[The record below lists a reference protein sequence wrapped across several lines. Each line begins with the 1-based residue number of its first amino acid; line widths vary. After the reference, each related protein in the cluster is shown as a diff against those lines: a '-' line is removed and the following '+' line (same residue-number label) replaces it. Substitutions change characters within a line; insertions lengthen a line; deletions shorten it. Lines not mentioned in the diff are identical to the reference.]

1 MDDATHEELAQ
12 RAEIFKAMGHPSRL
26 LVLDTLAAGP
36 RPVTDLANLVGD
48 NMSTVSR
55 HLSVLRAAGLI
66 DSRRSANQIF
76 YYLKV
81 PCIPRFCACIQ
92 AEVRSRG
99 KSRRG
104 GGVEAPGQDQT
115 SCSQDCG
122 LGGVS
127 CHER

>member
-1 MDDATHEELAQ
+1 MDDAIRDELAQ

-26 LVLDTLAAGP
+26 LIIDTLAAGP

-66 DSRRSANQIF
+66 DSRRSSNQIF
-76 YYLKV
+76 YHLKV

-92 AEVRSRG
+92 AEVQSRG
-99 KSRRG
+99 KRRR
-104 GGVEAPGQDQT
+104 EPGTEQKCT
-115 SCSQDCG
+115 QDCG
-122 LGGVS
+122 LGGLS
-127 CHER
+127 CQER

>member
-1 MDDATHEELAQ
+1 MDDKLLDELSL

-26 LVLDTLAAGP
+26 LILDTLAAGP

-55 HLSVLRAAGLI
+55 HLSVLRTAGLI

-92 AEVRSRG
+92 AEVQSRG
-99 KSRRG
+99 KSRRDNG
-104 GGVEAPGQDQT
+104 SVQKCT
-115 SCSQDCG
+115 QDCG
-122 LGGVS
+122 LGGLS
-127 CHER
+127 CQEP

>member
-1 MDDATHEELAQ
+1 MDEAVRDELSM

-26 LVLDTLAAGP
+26 LILDTLAVGP

-81 PCIPRFCACIQ
+81 PCLPRFSACIQ
-92 AEVRSRG
+92 AEVKNRR
-99 KSRRG
+99 KSRPTNVSESG
-104 GGVEAPGQDQT
+104 CAQECA
-115 SCSQDCG
+115 
-122 LGGVS
+122 LGGLS
-127 CHER
+127 CREP